1 VGGLTSLA
9 FRSLAARRGRTA
21 LSIVGIAL
29 GVGVLFASIATDAGI
44 DASIDRTVRD
54 LVGRADLR
62 VAAFQDRGLSPET
75 VAAIADAPGV
85 VVAAPVLERR
95 TYLEADPLDTG
106 TSDRTAPVTILA
118 IDPELDAQIRD
129 LPVVDGKGLAGP
141 QSFAVLVTQR
151 LATDDGLRVGDD
163 VTILAGVEGPV
174 SLEVAGIIE
183 GDGPFVGS
191 AGRTVVAPLRT
202 IQRLYDDNSVSR
214 VDIVVGEGATTTEVE
229 DALEVALTN
238 EPYVLSSPR
247 DLASSLRVSTA
258 DFRSTTALIAA
269 VALFVGAFLI
279 FNTLSMTVTERVR
292 ELGLLR
298 AAGATR
304 DQVGRFV
311 LVQAAV
317 LGIAGVLAGLAVGYA
332 LSELMAGWVRSIG
345 SIPFE
350 RVGLTAASALLAVG
364 IGLFVT
370 LAASLEPARR
380 ASSISPVE
388 ALKSRLEPEAARRA
402 RLRWLVGVFAA
413 VGFAGLFV
421 WPREGGT
428 AGFIR
433 ALAVYALLLVVV
445 LLSPYLLGALARL
458 AGLPFS
464 AVLRLEE
471 RLARAALAR
480 DRSRTA
486 LTVGALTIGLAMIV
500 AIGGLAGQSRS
511 AAGEWLVDVIPGDE
525 LVTSIRPIDLVEEA
539 STVEELEAVDGVE
552 RVSPIATFEVAHD
565 GVRTDAAAVVGADL
579 LADGRLHIVEGDR
592 ETALPA
598 LDAGGAAI
606 LPRAMAERLELGVGQ
621 TLTLALGNERVLD
634 LRIVG
639 VAERTIPGRAGEAVL
654 VGWKDATE
662 ALGVAG
668 AEAFAIRYAPG
679 LEAAARPELEATAR
693 LLALEPN
700 PLERVAGAVDAALGR
715 VFGLFDAL
723 AIVAVI
729 VAGLGIVN
737 TLTMNV
743 LERVREI
750 GVLRAA
756 GMTTRQVQRTVVVE
770 AGILGVAGTILGI
783 ATGLAAGL
791 LVVLLSGGRPLVAT
805 AIPWGSIALAAVL
818 GIGLSMLAAWYPA
831 RLASRLAIVRAV
843 QHE

>member
-9 FRSLAARRGRTA
+9 FRSLRARPGRTA
-21 LSIVGIAL
+21 TSIVGIAL
-29 GVGVLFASIATDAGI
+29 GVGVLFASIATDTGI

-75 VAAIADAPGV
+75 VAVIAAAPGV

-95 TYLEADPLDTG
+95 TYLEADPRDPGTG
-106 TSDRTAPVTILA
+106 DLAAPVTILA
-118 IDPELDAQIRD
+118 LDPELDAEVRE
-129 LPVVDGKGLAGP
+129 LPLVAGDPLAGP
-141 QSFAVLVTQR
+141 EAFAVLITER
-151 LATDDGLRVGDD
+151 LAADDGLRIGGD
-163 VTILAGVEGPV
+163 VTIPVGTEGPV
-174 SLEVAGIIE
+174 SLDIAGIIE

-191 AGRTVVAPLRT
+191 SGRTVVAPLRT
-202 IQRLYDDNSVSR
+202 IQRLFGDDSVSR
-214 VDIVVGEGATTTEVE
+214 VDIVVGEGATPAEVE
-229 DALEVALTN
+229 DALVLELTN

-304 DQVGRFV
+304 QQAGRFV
-311 LVQAAV
+311 LVQAVV
-317 LGIAGVLAGLAVGYA
+317 LGLAGVLLGLAVGFG
-332 LSELMAGWVRSIG
+332 LSELMAAWVRSIG

-350 RVGLTAASALLAVG
+350 RVGITGPSAGLAVG
-364 IGLFVT
+364 IGLAVT
-370 LAASLEPARR
+370 LAASVEPARR
-380 ASSISPVE
+380 AGSISPVE
-388 ALKSRLEPEAARRA
+388 ALKSRLEPVAARRA
-402 RLRWLVGVFAA
+402 RLRWLVGVFVA
-413 VGFAGLFV
+413 VGVAGLFF

-428 AGFIR
+428 AGFLR
-433 ALAVYALLLVVV
+433 ALAVYALLLGVV
-445 LLSPYLLGALARL
+445 LISPLLLGLLSRI
-458 AGLPFS
+458 AGLPFA
-464 AVLRLEE
+464 AVMRLEE
-471 RLARAALAR
+471 RLARSALAR

-500 AIGGLAGQSRS
+500 AIGGVAGQSRS
-511 AAGEWLVDVIPGDE
+511 AAGEWLADVIPGDE
-525 LVTSIRPIDLVEEA
+525 LVTSIRPIDLSEEA
-539 STVEELEAVDGVE
+539 STIETLAGIDGVE
-552 RVSPIATFEVAHD
+552 RVSPIATFEVAHE
-565 GVRTDAAAVVGADL
+565 GVRTDAAAVVGDDL
-579 LADGRLHIVEGDR
+579 LADGRLRLVDGER
-592 ETALPA
+592 SRALPA
-598 LDAGGAAI
+598 LDDGGAAI
-606 LPRAMAERLELGVGQ
+606 LPRAMAERLGLGVGQ
-621 TLTLALGNERVLD
+621 TLTLALGGERVLD

-639 VAERTIPGRAGEAVL
+639 VAERTLPGRAGEAIL
-654 VGWKDATE
+654 VGWSDATG
-662 ALGVAG
+662 ALGVDG

-679 LEAAARPELEATAR
+679 READARPELEAAAR

-700 PLERVAGAVDAALGR
+700 PIERIAGAVDAALGR

-723 AIVAVI
+723 AIVAVV

-756 GMTTRQVQRTVVVE
+756 GMTTSQVRRTVVVE

-783 ATGLAAGL
+783 ATGLAAGAI
-791 LVVLLSGGRPLVAT
+791 VVLMSGGRPVLET
-805 AIPWGSIALAAVL
+805 AVPWGSIGLASVL